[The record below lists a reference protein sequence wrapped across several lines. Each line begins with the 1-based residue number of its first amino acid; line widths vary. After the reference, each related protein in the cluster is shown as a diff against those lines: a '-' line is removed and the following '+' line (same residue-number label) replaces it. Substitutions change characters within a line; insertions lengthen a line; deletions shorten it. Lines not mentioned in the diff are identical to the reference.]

1 MWSRALFLFGA
12 SLCAATA
19 RAAPLVEVLASPG
32 GVDPARAAVPA
43 AEDAVAGLLLNSGA
57 TPLVVNF
64 FATWCGSCVA
74 EIDVVQAVIAQHP
87 SVRGVF
93 LSLDSLSEGPR
104 LARFILEHRLVLPV
118 VHLQSA
124 DPSGAAIRLVRA
136 WPQRIPVTLV
146 IAPGGAE
153 VARFVG
159 RIDGPELAAALG
171 PAPG

>member
-1 MWSRALFLFGA
+1 MWSRGVFVVVAALWA
-12 SLCAATA
+12 SSAE
-19 RAAPLVEVLASPG
+19 AAPLVDVLVSPG
-32 GVDPARAAVPA
+32 GVEPARAAIPA
-43 AEDAVAGLLLNSGA
+43 AEEAVAALLLNSGR

-74 EIDVVQAVIAQHP
+74 EIDIVQAVIAKHP
-87 SVRGVF
+87 GVRGVF
-93 LSLDSLSEGPR
+93 VSLDSIAEAPR
-104 LARFILEHRLVLPV
+104 LARFMVERRVVLPV

-124 DPSGAAIRLVRA
+124 DPSGAAIRLVPG

-153 VARFVG
+153 RARFVG
-159 RIDGPELAAALG
+159 RLDGPELSAALV